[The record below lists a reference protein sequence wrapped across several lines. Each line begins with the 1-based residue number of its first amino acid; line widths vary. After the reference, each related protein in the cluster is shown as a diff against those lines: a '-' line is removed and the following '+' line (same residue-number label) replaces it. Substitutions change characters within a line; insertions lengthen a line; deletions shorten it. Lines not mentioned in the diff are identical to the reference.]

1 MPGSPYLE
9 EIPKGLLTWP
19 RLLIRVVPL
28 LVLVLASAWY
38 LDLLAE
44 VGLAILIIGT
54 ITALIP
60 RT

>member
-19 RLLIRVVPL
+19 RLLSRFIPIASIL
-28 LVLVLASAWY
+28 LLTAWY
-38 LDLLAE
+38 FDILVEAGI
-44 VGLAILIIGT
+44 GLLIIGT
-54 ITALIP
+54 MTALIP

>member
-1 MPGSPYLE
+1 MPGSPYME
-9 EIPKGLLTWP
+9 ETPKGLLTWP

-38 LDLLAE
+38 LDLLVE
-44 VGLAILIIGT
+44 VGVAILVIGS

>member
-38 LDLLAE
+38 LDLLVE

>member
-1 MPGSPYLE
+1 MPGSPYME
-9 EIPKGLLTWP
+9 ETPKGLLTWP

-38 LDLLAE
+38 LDLLVE
-44 VGLAILIIGT
+44 VGVAILVIGS

-60 RT
+60 RP

>member
-1 MPGSPYLE
+1 MPGSPYLD

-19 RLLIRVVPL
+19 RLLIRVIP
-28 LVLVLASAWY
+28 VLIIVLASAWY
-38 LDLLAE
+38 LDFLVE
-44 VGLAILIIGT
+44 VGLAILVLGT

>member
-1 MPGSPYLE
+1 ME
-9 EIPKGLLTWP
+9 ETPKGLLTWP

-38 LDLLAE
+38 LDLLVE
-44 VGLAILIIGT
+44 VGVAILVIGS

>member
-1 MPGSPYLE
+1 MPGSPYME

-38 LDLLAE
+38 LDLLVE

>member
-1 MPGSPYLE
+1 MPGSPYME

-19 RLLIRVVPL
+19 RFLIRVVPL

-38 LDLLAE
+38 LDLLVE